1 MKKFR
6 IYGNRSSQ
14 ETALEKENRLIA
26 REVAAEGFVLLENNG
41 VLPLAP
47 CKIALFGGGAR
58 MTIKGGS
65 GSGNVRERYSVNI
78 EDGLKNNGYSIVAT
92 SWLQRF
98 TAARKKEEKDFHDM
112 VEEKIKGYPV
122 WRVMD
127 MFNKISEYK
136 LDYPVGDEIKD
147 EDLNEETDTCIYV
160 IARQAGEG
168 FDREVKKGDYLLS
181 DLEVKNLRKCR
192 AYFKK
197 LIVILNCGSSIDMS
211 ELADIH
217 ADAILFYGQAG
228 EEGGNAL
235 GEVLSGKKSPSG
247 RLSDTWAHSYEDY
260 PFSKTAN
267 TSKTDEDYIEGIYVG
282 YRYFDAAGVKPY
294 YPFGY
299 GLSYTKFEH
308 SFKDLEV
315 TGSQVFVDV
324 KVTNVGSTSGKD
336 VVFLFLYKP
345 NQRYKGEL
353 KSLAAFK
360 KTKQLEAGE
369 AEILRLRFDMTDFAV
384 YDEAADSFI
393 LEEGRY
399 GISMGKDALHDELVC
414 AAETKK
420 DSIVEVCK
428 SLLEKKADFKDLEF
442 ETKCPDLRDLPCKS
456 FDVETKINDYD
467 YILPKAKEK
476 IENCLSALS
485 DEELAMFG
493 MGGGYFSKPYIKVL
507 GACGNTTS
515 LLLKKGI
522 PGIIMSDGPAGI
534 NIMPQTAYSRSG
546 QTRYID
552 DLPEEWKWGWLK
564 HVIPKL
570 RFLFAGKN
578 DIYCYQY
585 CTAFPNATMMAQSF
599 NTKLVEKAGVAI
611 GKEMLNMGV
620 TLWLAPALNIHRDPL
635 CGRNF
640 EYYSEDPI
648 VSGLM
653 AAAMIK
659 GVQSNQGVG
668 VTIKHIACNNR
679 ENQRMKVS
687 SNLSKR
693 ALREIYLKGFKIA
706 CREKPMAMMSSYNKI
721 NGIYAPNCREL
732 LIDILRCEWGYE
744 GLVMSDWNAVEQC
757 SYEEAIRSGNNM
769 IMPGTKKTYEELCK
783 ALKENRLSRKD
794 ISVSAYYALKMI
806 FSAKTSE
813 DFIKENN
820 L

>member
-6 IYGNRSSQ
+6 VYGNRSSE

-41 VLPLAP
+41 VLPLTP

-65 GSGNVRERYSVNI
+65 GSGDVRERYSVNI
-78 EDGLKNNGYSIVAT
+78 EDGLKNNGFSIVAT
-92 SWLQRF
+92 SWLERF
-98 TAARKKEEKDFHDM
+98 TSTRKKEEKEFHDM

-122 WRVMD
+122 WKVMD

-136 LDYPVGDEIKD
+136 LDYPVGDEIED
-147 EDLNEETDTCIYV
+147 EDLNDETDTCIYV

-168 FDREVKKGDYLLS
+168 FDREIRKGDYLLS
-181 DLEVKNLRKCR
+181 DLEVKNLQKCR
-192 AYFKK
+192 THFKK
-197 LIVILNCGSSIDMS
+197 LIVILNCGSSLDMS
-211 ELADIH
+211 ELSEIH

-247 RLSDTWAHSYEDY
+247 RLTDTWAHSYEDN

-282 YRYFDAAGVKPY
+282 YRYFDAAGVRPY

-308 SFKDLEV
+308 SFLGFEV
-315 TGSQVFVDV
+315 RGSKVLVDV
-324 KVTNVGSTSGKD
+324 KVTNVGNRNGKD

-345 NQRYKGEL
+345 NLRYKGEL
-353 KSLAAFK
+353 KSLAAFG
-360 KTKQLEAGE
+360 KTRELEAGE
-369 AEILRLRFDMTDFAV
+369 AEVLRLCFDMADFAV
-384 YDEAADSFI
+384 YDEDADSFI

-399 GISMGKDALHDELVC
+399 GISMGEDALHDELVC
-414 AAETKK
+414 AVESRK
-420 DSIVEVCK
+420 DIIVEVCRPM
-428 SLLEKKADFKDLEF
+428 LEKKGDFKDLEF
-442 ETKCPDLRDLPCKS
+442 ETICPDLRDLPCKD

-467 YILPKAKEK
+467 YILPQADEK
-476 IENCLSALS
+476 IQKYLDSLSN
-485 DEELAMFG
+485 EELAMFG
-493 MGGGYFSKPYIKVL
+493 MGGGYFSKLYIKVL

-522 PGIIMSDGPAGI
+522 PSIIMSDGPAGI
-534 NIMPQTAYSRSG
+534 NIMPETAYSRSG
-546 QTRYID
+546 QTRYIS

-564 HVIPKL
+564 RVIPKL
-570 RFLFAGKN
+570 RFLFAGRN

-599 NTKLVEKAGVAI
+599 NTGLVEKAGAGI

-653 AAAMIK
+653 AAAMTR
-659 GVQSNQGVG
+659 GVQSNKGVG
-668 VTIKHIACNNR
+668 VTIKHFACNNR
-679 ENQRMKVS
+679 ENQRTKVS

-721 NGIYAPNCREL
+721 NGIYSPNCRQL
-732 LIDILRCEWGYE
+732 LVDILRCEWGYE
-744 GLVMSDWNAVEQC
+744 GLVMSDWNAVDQC

-769 IMPGTKKTYEELCK
+769 IMPGTRKTYDDLCK

-794 ISVSAYYALKMI
+794 IEVSAYYALKMI

-813 DFIKENN
+813 DFIKENG